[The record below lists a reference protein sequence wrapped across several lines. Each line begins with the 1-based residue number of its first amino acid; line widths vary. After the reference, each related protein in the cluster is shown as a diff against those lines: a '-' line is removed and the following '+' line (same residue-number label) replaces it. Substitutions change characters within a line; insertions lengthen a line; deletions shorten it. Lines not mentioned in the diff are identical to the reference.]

1 MVRNNT
7 SPSYKMHFQGI
18 SYTRNHVISPQKIF
32 TAIHHTL
39 PPPMPMSYLT
49 LFGPA
54 CSDAFESSYHHRF
67 VLGFQNL
74 LGTPYTKSMPNQQES
89 HQLRIRIVL
98 YRQTDRYA
106 IMQTHRSTS
115 STYLDPLKKNKKGA
129 EIKCLFDKK
138 NVVSLVLFCVMAMW
152 TLTMSIRWLTD
163 SFVSLEHTLDYIAY
177 KRYHMRTGCTVVSK
191 EPPPA
196 VRLPLKMPSA
206 INQCL

>member
-67 VLGFQNL
+67 FLGFQNL
-74 LGTPYTKSMPNQQES
+74 LGTPYTKSMPKKIYAKSARVSSVES
-89 HQLRIRIVL
+89 QKSVI
-98 YRQTDRYA
+98 
-106 IMQTHRSTS
+106 
-115 STYLDPLKKNKKGA
+115 
-129 EIKCLFDKK
+129 
-138 NVVSLVLFCVMAMW
+138 
-152 TLTMSIRWLTD
+152 
-163 SFVSLEHTLDYIAY
+163 
-177 KRYHMRTGCTVVSK
+177 
-191 EPPPA
+191 
-196 VRLPLKMPSA
+196 
-206 INQCL
+206 